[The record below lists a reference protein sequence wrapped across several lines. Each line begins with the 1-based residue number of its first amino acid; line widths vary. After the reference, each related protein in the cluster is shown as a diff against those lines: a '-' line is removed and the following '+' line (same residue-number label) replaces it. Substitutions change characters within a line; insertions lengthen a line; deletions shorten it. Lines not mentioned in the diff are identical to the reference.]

1 MAYSVIVN
9 SNDEAY
15 KSIDPITGEEMLAK
29 FPSKKKAEAE
39 LQNLL
44 EEAWLE
50 PNDGWHIDAYAQYKE
65 RKQNGHRV
73 FNF

>member
-9 SNDEAY
+9 SRDEAY
-15 KSIDPITGEEMLAK
+15 TSVDPITGEESLAK

-44 EEAWLE
+44 EESWIE
-50 PNDGWHIDAYAQYKE
+50 PADGWHIDTYAQYKD
-65 RKQNGHRV
+65 RHTRRI